1 MGLFN
6 VELIKMVPTCWNNR
20 IGAYGVSKR
29 LYRFIESKNVLM
41 KVEKLDHGLIW
52 VGELIM

>member
-6 VELIKMVPTCWNNR
+6 VELIKMVPTWWNNR